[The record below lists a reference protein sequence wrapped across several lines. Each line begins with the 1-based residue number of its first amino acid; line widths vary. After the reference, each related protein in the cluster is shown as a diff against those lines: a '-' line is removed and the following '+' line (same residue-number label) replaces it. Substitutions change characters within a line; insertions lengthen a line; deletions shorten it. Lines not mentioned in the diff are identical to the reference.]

1 MYNNIVG
8 SDEMKM
14 ICIQLKFNDGW
25 ICSHMISCC
34 VAENYDLLNRFCMIL
49 CIMSTGNQKGV
60 PIQVQSVYIYIYI
73 YIYIYAYSTFVN
85 VY

>member
-1 MYNNIVG
+1 MYYNIVG
-8 SDEMKM
+8 SDEIKM

-25 ICSHMISCC
+25 ICSHMISCS

-49 CIMSTGNQKGV
+49 CIMSAGNQKGV
-60 PIQVQSVYIYIYI
+60 PIQVQFVYSCIYIH
-73 YIYIYAYSTFVN
+73 AYNTFVN